1 MKMFSFTKVLRANIL
16 EESADGSVK
25 VELFDAEGE
34 SINQNLLEM
43 VNNNQTTR
51 AQTLSPSKT
60 MSRFQTS
67 AATQPQNVS
76 PESSH
81 TALHNAF
88 PPSPSDVDTSRYSKH
103 PVAPQGVT
111 SQDVPSSGEAQL
123 SPAAPANNAPF
134 GPWGHGTGDQK
145 GVHHVRNSLN
155 LKTMKNNVQSPSF
168 PEANSTG
175 VQSQVIPS
183 KSEPVVTTNRKITA
197 QLPNVV
203 APGKTE
209 LHSQVGPSGATLNA
223 TVEKP
228 LLNIPPRSHMASPGA
243 CQEQGS
249 LFLLKQENHV
259 ASAFG
264 TSSTSPGFSTS
275 KLQTA
280 VPTVGGTE
288 SSNAAFL
295 KTNEQNVKE
304 TKLPSPRQEMPPGK
318 AQKDIKL
325 NTNDIPVSKKSL
337 LSTPPCRPGSVVP
350 GVEPG
355 KSQEGVPPWQAMD
368 YETLKSKIREQ
379 EKTLSRPAAEQRQLL
394 VHQKM
399 KEKLE
404 VQVR

>member
-1 MKMFSFTKVLRANIL
+1 MFLFAKVLRANIL

-25 VELFDAEGE
+25 VELYDAKGE

-43 VNNNQTTR
+43 VNNDQTTR
-51 AQTLSPSKT
+51 TQTLSPSKT
-60 MSRFQTS
+60 MPPFQTS

-76 PESSH
+76 PERSH

-88 PPSPSDVDTSRYSKH
+88 PPPSDVDASRNAKH

-111 SQDVPSSGEAQL
+111 SQDIPSSGEAQL
-123 SPAAPANNAPF
+123 SPAAPSKNAPF
-134 GPWGHGTGDQK
+134 GSWGRGTDDQK
-145 GVHHVRNSLN
+145 GVNHVRNSLN

-175 VQSQVIPS
+175 VQSRVIPS

-209 LHSQVGPSGATLNA
+209 LHSQVGPSGATLNT

-228 LLNIPPRSHMASPGA
+228 LLNIPPRSRMVSPGA
-243 CQEQGS
+243 CQEQS
-249 LFLLKQENHV
+249 SPFLLKQGNPV
-259 ASAFG
+259 APAFG
-264 TSSTSPGFSTS
+264 TSSTSPGFPTS
-275 KLQTA
+275 KPQTS
-280 VPTVGGTE
+280 VPVVDGTE
-288 SSNAAFL
+288 GSNAAFF
-295 KTNEQNVKE
+295 KTNEQNVEE
-304 TKLPSPRQEMPPGK
+304 TKRPSPRKEMPPGK
-318 AQKDIKL
+318 AHKDVKL
-325 NTNDIPVSKKSL
+325 HTNDIPVLKKGL
-337 LSTPPCRPGSVVP
+337 LSAPPCQPGSVVP
-350 GVEPG
+350 EVEPG

-394 VHQKM
+394 VRQKM